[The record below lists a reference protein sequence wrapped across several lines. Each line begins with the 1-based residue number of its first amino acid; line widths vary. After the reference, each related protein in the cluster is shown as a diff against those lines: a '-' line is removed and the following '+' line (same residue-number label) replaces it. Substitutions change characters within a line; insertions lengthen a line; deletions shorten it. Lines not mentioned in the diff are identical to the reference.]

1 MDNKKLRILVIG
13 AHPDDCELGTGGT
26 AIKYCR
32 LGHIVKYV
40 YATNGDA
47 GHHELGGVKLAQI
60 RAKEVRKS
68 CAVAGIE
75 YEILDNHDAYLEVN
89 IKLRE
94 KFIRL
99 IRDFKPDI
107 IITHRPNDYHPDHR
121 NTSLLLQDS
130 SYLITVPNV
139 CPLSPIVNI
148 QPVIL
153 YIHDNFKK
161 PYEFSPDIVVGIDDV
176 VEDKVE
182 MLNCHQSQFYEW
194 LPWNRGE
201 ISLVPE
207 DADERKEWLYNDE
220 TKRNEMVANRYR
232 DKLLERYGY
241 EYGIKIKFAEAFEI
255 SEYGRHLD
263 KKEISQYFPF

>member
-1 MDNKKLRILVIG
+1 MENKKLRVLVIG

-26 AIKYCR
+26 AIKYSR
-32 LGHIVKYV
+32 LGHVVKYV

-47 GHHELGGVKLAQI
+47 GHHELGGAKLAQI
-60 RAKEVRKS
+60 RAEEVKKS
-68 CAVAGIE
+68 CAVAGIK
-75 YEILDNHDAYLEVN
+75 YEILENHDAYLEVN

-94 KFIRL
+94 KFIQI
-99 IRDFKPDI
+99 IRDFKPDV

-121 NTSLLLQDS
+121 NTSLLVQDS

-139 CPLSPIVNI
+139 CPLTPILSN

-153 YIHDNFKK
+153 YIQDHFKK
-161 PYEFSPDIVVGIDDV
+161 PYEFSPDIVVSIDDA

-182 MLNCHQSQFYEW
+182 MLNCHKSQFYEW

-207 DADERKEWLYNDE
+207 DADERKKWLYEHE
-220 TKRNEMVANRYR
+220 TKRNERAANKYR
-232 DKLLERYGY
+232 DKLLERYG
-241 EYGIKIKFAEAFEI
+241 EEDGLKIKYVEAFEI
-255 SEYGRHLD
+255 SEYGRPLD
-263 KKEISQYFPF
+263 KDEISQFFPF